1 MFKNVNIL
9 EFGDYIWNHH
19 EKCIEI
25 KCEHAWYWFR
35 IGTGVLRDLTRQN
48 ARPVFKKRENA
59 RIFKSKIAKMRFRYQ
74 QTVKVK

>member
-25 KCEHAWYWFR
+25 STNMPGIGLEICE
-35 IGTGVLRDLTRQN
+35 IS
-48 ARPVFKKRENA
+48 
-59 RIFKSKIAKMRFRYQ
+59 RIFKQ
-74 QTVKVK
+74 QNDFVWMVKPMAACKVLNLNPMSW